1 MVQISDEI
9 IDMSCQALC
18 PGVHEIMEPHF
29 LSSERK
35 LEPDGENR
43 DLVFLLPWLPASQ
56 ARRAIRAICL
66 INYQTKNMRP
76 PTSHTTLTP
85 YLREKY
91 MDIVLCYR

>member
-1 MVQISDEI
+1 M
-9 IDMSCQALC
+9 
-18 PGVHEIMEPHF
+18 PGMEPHF

-43 DLVFLLPWLPASQ
+43 DLVFLLPRLPASQ

-76 PTSHTTLTP
+76 PTSQHNINAIFE
-85 YLREKY
+85 REIH
-91 MDIVLCYR
+91 MDIVWGYINVLKVGVYCQVILML